1 MAHNDPNRKKFADW
15 IVQVEFLKFHVD
27 QIRQLTPDNP
37 VMRPDDDLQRINLV
51 RSIFDFFADVA
62 NRKCLSELAT
72 FRAILLMKI
81 EEARAKPL
89 YDPIKDSI
97 DRLYDIIMAIG

>member
-15 IVQVEFLKFHVD
+15 IVQVEFLKFHVN
-27 QIRQLTPDNP
+27 QIRQLT
-37 VMRPDDDLQRINLV
+37 PDDDLQRINLV

-62 NRKCLSELAT
+62 NRKCLSESAS
-72 FRAILLMKI
+72 FRGILLIKI

-97 DRLYDIIMAIG
+97 DRLYDIIMEIG